1 MFRKLLGKPTS
12 ESAKYTRAAAVDLDH
27 SDDGSDQEVR
37 ENMGKVATEHRAVES
52 TILIRLSRTQ

>member
-52 TILIRLSRTQ
+52 TI